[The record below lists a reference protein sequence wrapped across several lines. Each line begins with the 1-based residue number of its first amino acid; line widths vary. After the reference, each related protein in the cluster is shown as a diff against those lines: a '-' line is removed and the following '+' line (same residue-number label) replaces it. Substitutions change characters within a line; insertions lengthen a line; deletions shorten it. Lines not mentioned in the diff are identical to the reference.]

1 MPKNKTKN
9 NLMKKIILISTVL
22 ISLVS
27 IIAFTN
33 KKEKEHRIVF
43 QFTNA
48 DTIQQKAF
56 TKQLQNIT
64 DYWPNVK
71 IEVVLYNKGLEY
83 LMTDFSK
90 HITEIEALKAKGVNF
105 VVCENTMKQR
115 KIDKSKFIQSATYI
129 PAGIIEIVE
138 KQEQGWSYVKGGY

>member
-1 MPKNKTKN
+1 
-9 NLMKKIILISTVL
+9 MKKIILISSVL
-22 ISLVS
+22 ISILSV
-27 IIAFTN
+27 IAFTS
-33 KKEKEHRIVF
+33 KKEKQHHIVF

-48 DTIQQKAF
+48 DTMQQKAF

-71 IEVVLYNKGLEY
+71 IEVVVYNKGLEY

-90 HITEIEALKAKGVNF
+90 HIKEIEALKAKGVNF

-115 KIDKSKFIQSATYI
+115 KIEKSKFIQSATYI

>member
-27 IIAFTN
+27 IIASTN

-48 DTIQQKAF
+48 DTMQQKAF

>member
-1 MPKNKTKN
+1 M
-9 NLMKKIILISTVL
+9 LSV
-22 ISLVS
+22 
-27 IIAFTN
+27 IALTS
-33 KKEKEHRIVF
+33 KKEKQHRIVF

-48 DTIQQKAF
+48 DTMQQKAF

-71 IEVVLYNKGLEY
+71 IEVVVYNKGLEY

-90 HITEIEALKAKGVNF
+90 HIKEIEALKAKGVNF

-115 KIDKSKFIQSATYI
+115 KIEKSKFIQSATYI